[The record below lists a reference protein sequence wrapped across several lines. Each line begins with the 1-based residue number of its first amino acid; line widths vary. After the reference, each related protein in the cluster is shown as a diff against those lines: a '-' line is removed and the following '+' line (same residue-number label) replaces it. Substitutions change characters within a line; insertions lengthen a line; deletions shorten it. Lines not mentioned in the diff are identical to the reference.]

1 MKKNN
6 WDANV
11 PIGKST
17 KFTMITSLDSVAKRR
32 ISLRIG
38 NNGMTN
44 RFSFTIQKFDD
55 ALDDSLNLLNLYTKK
70 KYISTRIV
78 KSLLNEQTNPTLMSK
93 YRMPNTSCVQMS
105 KFCKKPNFFNKILR
119 LIFDRRS

>member
-1 MKKNN
+1 MKKKNN

-70 KYISTRIV
+70 
-78 KSLLNEQTNPTLMSK
+78 N
-93 YRMPNTSCVQMS
+93 
-105 KFCKKPNFFNKILR
+105 
-119 LIFDRRS
+119 IFQLE